1 MNFKE
6 TLSRPALN
14 VDEIS
19 MQTSNF
25 YIYEKRESVRYFEST
40 NAKRH
45 DWLNEEKTLFIYI
58 EELLSS
64 DISGQ

>member
-19 MQTSNF
+19 MQLRIF
-25 YIYEKRESVRYFEST
+25 IYMRNVKAFDIL
-40 NAKRH
+40 NLQMRH